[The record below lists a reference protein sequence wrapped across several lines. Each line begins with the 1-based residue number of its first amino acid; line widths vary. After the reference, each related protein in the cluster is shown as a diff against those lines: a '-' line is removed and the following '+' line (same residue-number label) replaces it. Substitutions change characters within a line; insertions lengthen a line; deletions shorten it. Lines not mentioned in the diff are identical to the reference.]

1 MKEWHDLI
9 GTSDGG
15 SISRQSMDR
24 KGNKRLGRSISETV
38 ATVQVTW
45 LSLL

>member
-15 SISRQSMDR
+15 SSVSRAWTGRSI
-24 KGNKRLGRSISETV
+24 GGLGRSISEAI
-38 ATVQVTW
+38 ATDQVTW